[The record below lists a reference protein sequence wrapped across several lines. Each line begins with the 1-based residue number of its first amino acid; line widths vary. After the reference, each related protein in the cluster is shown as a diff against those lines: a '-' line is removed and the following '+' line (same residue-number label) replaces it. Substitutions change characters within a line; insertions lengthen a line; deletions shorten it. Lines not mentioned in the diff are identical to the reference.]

1 MFLPIHVN
9 CHDIFIFRIK
19 LLPTG
24 KYHPYQKKKKKK
36 KKNKKKKK
44 PLGDVLQNRCS

>member
-36 KKNKKKKK
+36 NKKKKK